1 MAAKIPAYSGNIIYS
16 CEDEY
21 GPIAVVEEATSRTL
35 HFGSTAR
42 QSTMFLNNPI
52 ALALSYTR
60 CMLAGLLFAPPPRS
74 VLVLGLGGGSLP
86 KFFLHRFDGCR
97 VEVVEMRRCV
107 AETARD
113 YFALSEHDRLTL
125 HLQKAEEFLAR
136 DDVGPYD
143 WVLVDLHNSDGMAPV
158 LDQADFF
165 ARCQRLLRP
174 GGVLVANLWTGDRD
188 EFLARIGAR
197 LHREFKEQVLFL
209 PVARKR
215 NTVAFAFNFALP
227 SLDVQPTRRHASELQ
242 GQYDIEFVD
251 FLWDILRYNRKLKK
265 L

>member
-1 MAAKIPAYSGNIIYS
+1 MAAKIPSYSGEVIYA

-21 GPIAVVEEATSRTL
+21 GPIAVVEETTSRTL

-42 QSTMFLNNPI
+42 QSTMFLSDPI

-60 CMLAGLLFAPPPRS
+60 CMLGGLLFASPPRTA
-74 VLVLGLGGGSLP
+74 LVLGLGGGSLP
-86 KFFLHRFDGCR
+86 KFMLNNFDDCR
-97 VEVVEMRRCV
+97 VEVVEMRRSV

-113 YFALSEHDRLTL
+113 YFALPDDARLTL

-158 LDQADFF
+158 LDQEDFF
-165 ARCQRLLRP
+165 VRCQRLLHP
-174 GGVLVANLWTGDRD
+174 GGVLAANLWTGDQD
-188 EFLARIGAR
+188 DFLARIGAR

-215 NTVAFAFNFALP
+215 NTVALAFNFMLP
-227 SLDVQPTRRHASELQ
+227 SLDVQPTRRHASDLQ
-242 GQYDIEFVD
+242 ARYDIEFVD
-251 FLWDILRYNRKLKK
+251 FLWDILRYNRNLQKL
-265 L
+265 